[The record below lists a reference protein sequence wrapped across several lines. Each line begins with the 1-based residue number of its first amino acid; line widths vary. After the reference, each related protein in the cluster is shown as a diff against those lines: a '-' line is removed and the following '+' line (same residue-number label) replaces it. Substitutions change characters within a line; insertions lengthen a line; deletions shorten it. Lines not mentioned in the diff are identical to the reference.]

1 MATIDA
7 GEFRT
12 GQRDQ
17 WNTAATGWKKWSK
30 LIDSGAAPVSERL
43 VELARIGPG
52 DRVLDIACGYGE
64 PALTAAKRVGDE
76 GEVVATDI
84 SAQMLSYGRERAAEA
99 GLTNMQFVER
109 ECSSLDFQQG
119 AFDAALS
126 RWGIIFDPEAEATA
140 ALIRSFLKPG
150 GRMAIAS
157 WGPPDKALMF
167 GLTMGTLVRTIGIT
181 PPPPGSP
188 GPLARPTREAI
199 AGLLEGG
206 GFSNVEVEETDVV
219 FDVESPEEFVTYMRE
234 IAPPITAAL
243 SQFPEDI
250 QEKGWAA
257 IREAAREHAGGD
269 KPFKLSNQALLAVG
283 EA

>member
-1 MATIDA
+1 MSTIDA

-12 GQRDQ
+12 VQRDQ

-30 LIDSGAAPVSERL
+30 LIDNGTKPVSERL

-64 PALTAAKRVGDE
+64 PALTAAKRVGED

-84 SAQMLSYGRERAAEA
+84 AAQMLAYGRERAAEA
-99 GLTNMQFVER
+99 GLNNMQFVESG
-109 ECSSLDFQQG
+109 CASLDFPQG
-119 AFDAALS
+119 TFDAALS
-126 RWGIIFDPEAEATA
+126 RWGIIFDPEPEATA
-140 ALIRSFLKPG
+140 GRIRGFLKPG

-157 WGPPDKALMF
+157 WGPPDKAAMF
-167 GLTMGTLVRTIGIT
+167 GLTMGTLVRTLGIT

-188 GPLARPTREAI
+188 GPLARPTRDAI

-206 GFSNVEVEETDVV
+206 GFSNVEVEEIDVV
-219 FDVESPEEFVTYMRE
+219 FDVESPDEFVTYMRE

-243 SQFPEDI
+243 AQFPEE
-250 QEKGWAA
+250 QQ
-257 IREAAREHAGGD
+257 REAWDAIKEATRAYAGGD
-269 KPFKLSNQALLAVG
+269 KPFKLVNQALLAAG